1 MASLAELTRQNTLLS
16 KEEVGH
22 LQSLVA
28 EWGML
33 ADFCFADMLLYVRT
47 PDGPADA
54 HWLVVDQVRP
64 ATAQTLHI
72 KDWV

>member
-1 MASLAELTRQNTLLS
+1 MASLADLTRQNTLLS

-22 LQSLVA
+22 LQRLVA

-47 PDGPADA
+47 PDGPDGA
-54 HWLVVDQVRP
+54 R
-64 ATAQTLHI
+64 
-72 KDWV
+72 